1 MNGQCV
7 KFGIVV
13 FPGSNC
19 DHDAY
24 YVCKKILHQDAVFL
38 WHKDADLQDVD
49 VVILPGGFSYGDYLR
64 CGAIARFSPIM
75 RQVLRFAD
83 EGGTVLGICN
93 GFQIL
98 VEAGLLPGV
107 LLRNSSLNFVCKYVH
122 LRVENAASRFTSR
135 CGAGEVLTIPI
146 AHGDGNYF
154 AEARTIR
161 QMNQNSQIV
170 FRYCDREGNVTDEA
184 NPNGSL
190 ENIAGIMNQQG
201 NVLGMM
207 PHPERAADPLLRH
220 TNGQKIFASI
230 VENFLPHATRQEKAS
245 VRDST
250 ISAVGERS

>member
-1 MNGQCV
+1 MSTGKV
-7 KFGIVV
+7 KFGVVV

-24 YVCKKILHQDAVFL
+24 HVCKHVMGQDAVFL
-38 WHKDADLQDVD
+38 WHKDTDLKGVD

-75 RQVLRFAD
+75 KAVIRFAN

-107 LLRNSSLNFVCKYVH
+107 LLRNASLRFVCKFVH
-122 LRVENAASRFTSR
+122 VRVENNRTRFT
-135 CGAGEVLTIPI
+135 GLTNHGDVLHIPI

-154 AEARTIR
+154 TDPETLDRLESN
-161 QMNQNSQIV
+161 NQII
-170 FRYCDREGNVTDEA
+170 FRYCTRTGNVTDAA

-190 ENIAGIMNQQG
+190 SNIAGIVNEHG

-220 TNGQKIFASI
+220 TDGQKIFQSLI
-230 VENFLPHATRQEKAS
+230 EYVLGEQMLMP
-245 VRDST
+245 
-250 ISAVGERS
+250 VGAERR